1 MNRRGF
7 LRNLGFAGVAIA
19 VAPLVSFV
27 SIPKRLIHKV
37 EFPVFSIFYTDGEKD
52 IFGKLIVKCK
62 FRDVRTYNA
71 TLKQLC
77 DRFPND
83 EIFFYEEVKYENYDT
98 VRACVIKKE
107 PNMEIL
113 LEPKYEV

>member
-7 LRNLGFAGVAIA
+7 LRNLGFAGAAIA

-27 SIPKRLIHKV
+27 PIPKRLIHKV

-52 IFGKLIVKCK
+52 VFGKLITKSK
-62 FRDVRTYNA
+62 FMYVHTQRA
-71 TLKQLC
+71 TLKELC

-98 VRACVIKKE
+98 IRACVIKKE

>member
-7 LRNLGFAGVAIA
+7 LRNIGFVGASIAI
-19 VAPLVSFV
+19 APLVSFV
-27 SIPKRLIHKV
+27 PIPKRLIHKV
-37 EFPVFSIFYTDGEKD
+37 EFPVFTVFYTDGEKD
-52 IFGKLIVKCK
+52 IFGKLIVKSMHK
-62 FRDVRTYNA
+62 YVYTYNR

-77 DRFPND
+77 DVFPND
-83 EIFFYEEVKYENYDT
+83 EIFFYQEVKYENYDT

-113 LEPKYEV
+113 TEPKYEI